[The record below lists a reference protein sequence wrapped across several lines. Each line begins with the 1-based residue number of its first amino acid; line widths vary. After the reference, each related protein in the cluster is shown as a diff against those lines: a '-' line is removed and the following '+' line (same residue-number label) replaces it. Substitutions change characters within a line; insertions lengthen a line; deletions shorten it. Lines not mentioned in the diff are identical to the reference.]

1 MIPAQS
7 LYRSNPK
14 FDPFKILQPNMTA
27 LAKANVSNS
36 ESILN
41 NSDEILKTQL
51 LRKKEKYAV
60 DCPLCKSKVMPFRI
74 DFSSVIFV
82 CVNQEVN

>member
-1 MIPAQS
+1 
-7 LYRSNPK
+7 
-14 FDPFKILQPNMTA
+14 MTA